1 MAGRPNVQQSLYS
14 PRHPEKYRGDPN
26 KIVCR
31 SSWERVF
38 CRYCD
43 TSENIVFW
51 QSEEFFIPYFDKS
64 SGKQRRYFPDFL
76 IGVRTGDGKVQQ
88 ILIEVKPYAETI
100 PPKLPKRM
108 TKKSQKRILEETET
122 YVKNMSKWEA
132 AKEYC
137 DRRGWQ
143 FKVITEKELF

>member
-1 MAGRPNVQQSLYS
+1 MSGRKVQQSLYS
-14 PRHPEKYRGDPN
+14 PRNPSKYRGDPN

-43 TSENIVFW
+43 TSDNVVFW

-76 IGVRTGDGKVQQ
+76 IGIRVDGGIKQ
-88 ILIEVKPYAETI
+88 ILIEVKPYAETL
-100 PPKLPKRM
+100 PPKTPKRM
-108 TKKSQKRILEETET
+108 TKKAQKRILEETET
-122 YVKNMSKWEA
+122 YVKNQCKWEA
-132 AKEYC
+132 AREYC
-137 DRRGWQ
+137 RRRGWE